1 MRRVIPGPCPVC
13 QSPIEFVYT
22 TETIPYFF
30 DILLI
35 SARCDCGYRY
45 IDTMILGEGEPVRW
59 TLRVEGP
66 ADLASRVV
74 RSSTGTL
81 LIPEF
86 GVRIEPGPA
95 CEAFITNVEGVLL
108 RITRVLEGILT
119 WAEGDEREE
128 ALRVKAALEE
138 AREGSRPFT
147 LVVEDVDGNSAIL
160 SPKAEKEPFSEREEQ

>member
-45 IDTMILGEGEPVRW
+45 TDTMILGEGEPVRW
-59 TLRVEGP
+59 TLRVEDEE
-66 ADLASRVV
+66 DLAARVV
-74 RSSTGTL
+74 RSTTGTV
-81 LIPEF
+81 IVPEL
-86 GVRIEPGPA
+86 GVRIEPGTA
-95 CEAFITNVEGVLL
+95 CEAFITNVEGVLV
-108 RITRVLEGILT
+108 RIARVVEGVLT
-119 WAEGDEREE
+119 WAEGDERRE

-138 AREGSRPFT
+138 AREGRRPFT
-147 LVVEDVDGNSAIL
+147 LVVEDEDGNSAIL
-160 SPKAEKEPFSEREEQ
+160 SPRAEKEPLFAGEEP